1 MKELSANVSWID
13 AAQQLQSQG
22 EDYVL
27 ITLLGARGSTP
38 RDNGSKMLVA
48 ADAAFGTIG
57 GGHLEYKAMQIAA
70 TMLGEDEE
78 QQKIEYFPLGPTLGQ
93 CCGGSTMVL
102 FESFKGPR
110 LTIGLFGAGHVGSA
124 LVQILQQLPYK
135 IHWVD
140 CREKFQSLDL
150 KAGVTRVFSE
160 QPADEVQDMPANSC
174 YIIMT
179 HNHQQDYAI
188 LEAVLQRG
196 DARYIGLIGSE
207 TKWRRFQMRLQHRG
221 YEAEYYQ
228 HVRCP
233 VGLAEVP
240 GKRPV
245 EVAVSIAGELIA
257 LYHADL
263 PPPATQRGLSLEE
276 LQQAIS
282 ALNPLEDLKV

>member
-1 MKELSANVSWID
+1 MK
-13 AAQQLQSQG
+13 
-22 EDYVL
+22 
-27 ITLLGARGSTP
+27 
-38 RDNGSKMLVA
+38 
-48 ADAAFGTIG
+48 
-57 GGHLEYKAMQIAA
+57 IAA
-70 TMLGEDEE
+70 TLLAEDEE
-78 QQKIEYFPLGPTLGQ
+78 QQKIEHFPLGPALGQ
-93 CCGGSTMVL
+93 CCGGSTTVL
-102 FESFKGPR
+102 FESFKGVS
-110 LTIGLFGAGHVGSA
+110 LNIALFGAGHVGSA
-124 LVQILQQLPYK
+124 LTQILQQLPCHLY
-135 IHWVD
+135 WVD
-140 CREKFQSLDL
+140 SREKFQSVPLQ
-150 KAGVTRVFSE
+150 ANVTRVFSE
-160 QPADEVQDMPANSC
+160 LPAQEVPDMPASSC

-196 DARYIGLIGSE
+196 DARYIGLIGSV

-263 PPPATQRGLSLEE
+263 PPPATQRGLSLDE

-282 ALNPLEDLKV
+282 ALIPLEDLKV

>member
-27 ITLLGARGSTP
+27 ITLLGSRGSTP
-38 RDNGSKMLVA
+38 RDNGTKMVVA

-70 TMLGEDEE
+70 TLLGEDEE
-78 QQKIEYFPLGPTLGQ
+78 QQRIEYFPLGPTLGQ
-93 CCGGSTMVL
+93 CCGGSTTVL
-102 FESFKGPR
+102 FESFKGPS
-110 LTIGLFGAGHVGSA
+110 LNIVLFGAGHVGSA
-124 LVQILQQLPYK
+124 LIQILQQLPCHL
-135 IHWVD
+135 HWVD
-140 CREKFQSLDL
+140 CREKFQSLVL
-150 KAGVTRVFSE
+150 KANVTRVFSE
-160 QPADEVQDMPANSC
+160 QEADEVPDMPAHSC

-179 HNHQQDYAI
+179 HNHQLDYAI
-188 LEAVLQRG
+188 LEAVLKRK
-196 DARYIGLIGSE
+196 DARYVGLIGSV

-221 YEAEYYQ
+221 HPPEFYQ

-233 VGLAEVP
+233 IGLAAVP

-257 LYHADL
+257 LHHADL
-263 PPPATQRGLSLEE
+263 PPQATQRGLSMDE
-276 LQQAIS
+276 LKQAMSDSIP
-282 ALNPLEDLKV
+282 AEDLKV